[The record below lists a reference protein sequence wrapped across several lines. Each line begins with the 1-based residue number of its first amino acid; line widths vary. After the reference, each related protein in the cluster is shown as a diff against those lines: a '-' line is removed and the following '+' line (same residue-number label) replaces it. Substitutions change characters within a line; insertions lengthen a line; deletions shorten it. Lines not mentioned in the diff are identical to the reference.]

1 LVIAW
6 RAANQEDDMAQK
18 GAGGQPGSYTEKGGD
33 NKIQHGRGGGGK
45 GGSGSG
51 NSNKTGKGG

>member
-1 LVIAW
+1 
-6 RAANQEDDMAQK
+6 MAQK
-18 GAGGQPGSYTEKGGD
+18 TAGGEQASLNAKGGAKNGAG
-33 NKIQHGRGGGGK
+33 GRGGGGK

>member
-1 LVIAW
+1 
-6 RAANQEDDMAQK
+6 MAQK
-18 GAGGQPGSYTEKGGD
+18 TAGGSQAAVTKKGGNATGAG
-33 NKIQHGRGGGGK
+33 GRGGGGK